1 MAVSLYDATVPTF
14 CQLLGS
20 VSTWLDKAEA
30 HCREKGTAP
39 GDIIGACLAADMFPF
54 AYQVKSTAVHS
65 LGAIEGVRKGVF
77 SPDMVP
83 PPTDFG
89 SLKACVAEALSGLKT
104 IDPSEVNSFVGRD
117 MRFEFRDIRLPF
129 TAENFLL
136 SFSTP
141 NFFFHSTTAYD
152 ILRWKGL
159 NVGKRDFLGQ
169 LRMKT

>member
-1 MAVSLYDATVPTF
+1 MAISLYDATVPTF

-20 VSTWLDKAEA
+20 VSAWLDRAEI
-30 HCREKGTAP
+30 HCRDKSIAP
-39 GDIIGACLAADMFPF
+39 SEIIGACLATDMFPF

-77 SPDMVP
+77 SPDTEP

-89 SLKACVAEALSGLKT
+89 SLKARVSNTFTALQS
-104 IDPSEVNSFVGRD
+104 IERSEVNSFVGRD
-117 MRFEFRDIRLPF
+117 MRFEFRDTRIPF
-129 TAENFLL
+129 TAEDFLL
-136 SFSTP
+136 SFSLP

-159 NVGKRDFLGQ
+159 NIGKRDFLGKM
-169 LRMKT
+169 RIKM